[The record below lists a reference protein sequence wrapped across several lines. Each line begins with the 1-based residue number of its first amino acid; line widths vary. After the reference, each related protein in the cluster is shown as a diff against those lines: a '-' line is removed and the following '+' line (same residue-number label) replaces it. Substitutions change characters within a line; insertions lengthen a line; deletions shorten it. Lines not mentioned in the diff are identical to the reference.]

1 MKLLLVTKRI
11 SQAYTIFLGLVN
23 VGWNQWASSFLCC
36 PQVQAR
42 PKLCP
47 RCPCPQVNGR
57 PNHCTG
63 AYLQGRP
70 DLCPGPQ
77 WRPNTWPCE
86 RNDELA
92 SHWCCWHLGWCC
104 WPWEW
109 NQEWNQGLSM
119 IQNGPDEV
127 SGAWGI
133 VRQLL
138 WQQDI
143 PFVVPLR
150 FVVPWGELLQQVCV
164 RACWMA
170 CRGKTNEMRRNPT
183 RQIGRGSVAIGT
195 VEAAAEGMGGEWFRV
210 LIEIAST
217 SGEDFDVSRWQAA
230 KFGGGRKW

>member
-143 PFVVPLR
+143 PFVVLLR
-150 FVVPWGELLQQVCV
+150 FLLCLGGSFCNRFASGHVGWRV
-164 RACWMA
+164 A
-170 CRGKTNEMRRNPT
+170 GRRTKCGGT
-183 RQIGRGSVAIGT
+183 RQDRSGAEALRSARWRQQRKGW
-195 VEAAAEGMGGEWFRV
+195 VENGFV
-210 LIEIAST
+210 
-217 SGEDFDVSRWQAA
+217 F
-230 KFGGGRKW
+230 